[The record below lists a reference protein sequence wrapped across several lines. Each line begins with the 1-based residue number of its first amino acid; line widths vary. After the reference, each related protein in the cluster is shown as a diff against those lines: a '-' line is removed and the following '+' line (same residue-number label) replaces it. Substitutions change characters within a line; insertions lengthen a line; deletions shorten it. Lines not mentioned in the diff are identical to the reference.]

1 MRTVPTNSE
10 ADQAPNSG
18 FIITNYVRKTTDS
31 NNDYKS
37 YTKAHF
43 KVGSARD
50 TQLQQGQT
58 ETENESEMET
68 QKEREMNRKSTNH
81 FTFSHTREHHHYLGT
96 PFSLSLS
103 LSLSICISVV
113 AHTCVVFYS
122 KVEHVAFPLTNSNT
136 PSTYTFSSFLSLS
149 LPLFLVHQFRQEQI

>member
-37 YTKAHF
+37 YTKAHL

-58 ETENESEMET
+58 ETEKESEMET
-68 QKEREMNRKSTNH
+68 QRERERD
-81 FTFSHTREHHHYLGT
+81 E
-96 PFSLSLS
+96 
-103 LSLSICISVV
+103 
-113 AHTCVVFYS
+113 
-122 KVEHVAFPLTNSNT
+122 
-136 PSTYTFSSFLSLS
+136 
-149 LPLFLVHQFRQEQI
+149 